1 MSPRSLLYINNSL
14 NKTKTRAF
22 ALFRGSEKKPY
33 PPLYNPYFSLFFGTF
48 HYLSLHRFMTNRA
61 TNVQLKFLRVF
72 YATKIKIISIK
83 FMMFFY
89 LNLISLKMYKH
100 LQA

>member
-1 MSPRSLLYINNSL
+1 MRARL
-14 NKTKTRAF
+14 N
-22 ALFRGSEKKPY
+22 ALFRGAEKKPY
-33 PPLYNPYFSLFFGTF
+33 PPLYNPYFCLFFGTF

-72 YATKIKIISIK
+72 YNATKIKIISIK

>member
-1 MSPRSLLYINNSL
+1 MRARL
-14 NKTKTRAF
+14 N

-48 HYLSLHRFMTNRA
+48 HYLSLHRFMTSRA

-83 FMMFFY
+83 FDVFLFEFDIIK
-89 LNLISLKMYKH
+89 NI
-100 LQA
+100 